1 MQIKALL
8 LLSLLSLVAAVPSPE
23 PEPETTSSQEG
34 SDGLVSY
41 ILTYTQDLTCGALE
55 TKCKNLNCTRIICG
69 VVKQL
74 VVLQDPSGLSTL
86 SVDPSLSTTN
96 QDVQVSLD
104 YTVTDVVSVAN
115 VSDEMTPPWHLDR
128 INQASLPLDGY
139 YSSLYTGIGVHIYL
153 IDTGIQTTHPQFL
166 NAAGTSSRVIA
177 GGWSYDGTNNTEDCN
192 GHGTATASLAGGR
205 TVGTSPNATLHAVRA
220 VSCGGTAQTAD
231 LISALDYVALNAEMP
246 AIVSMSVGA
255 GTLITP
261 LELAV
266 NNTVS
271 LFNISVIVAAGNG
284 AEDACQTSPPLS
296 AYVAAVG
303 ATVITDQIAE
313 YSNTCKCNNVYAPG
327 SDIYCANMDGAYQ
340 KISGTSM
347 ACPIVAGVMA
357 QQFQYNNSL
366 TTYDITDTIYR
377 SRTRGNV
384 PTGLTGRPAPLI
396 QIPTEFDLFL
406 LNTTLVSTFNSYV

>member
-1 MQIKALL
+1 MQIKTLF
-8 LLSLLSLVAAVPSPE
+8 LLSLLSLASASAPPE
-23 PEPETTSSQEG
+23 PEPETTSSSES

-41 ILTYTQDLTCGALE
+41 ILTYNQDLSCSALE
-55 TKCKNLNCTRIICG
+55 TKCKNLNCTQIICG

-74 VVLQDPSGLSTL
+74 VVQQDPSGLGTL
-86 SVDPSLSTTN
+86 SVDPSLTTAN
-96 QDVQVSLD
+96 QDVQVSLE
-104 YTVTDVVSVAN
+104 YTVMDVVNAAN
-115 VSDEMTPPWHLDR
+115 ASDEMNPPWHLDR
-128 INQASLPLDGY
+128 INQPSLPLDGY
-139 YSSLYTGIGVHIYL
+139 YSSLYTGIGVHVYL
-153 IDTGIQTTHPQFL
+153 IDTGVQTNHPEFL
-166 NAAGTSSRVIA
+166 NAAGTASRVVA
-177 GGWSYDGTNNTEDCN
+177 CGWSYDGTNNTEDCN
-192 GHGTATASLAGGR
+192 GHGTATVSLAGGR

-231 LISALDYVALNAEMP
+231 LISALNYVALNAEMP

-255 GTLITP
+255 GTIITP

-284 AEDACQTSPPLS
+284 AQDACSTSPPLS

-313 YSNTCKCNNVYAPG
+313 YSNTGKCVNVYAPG
-327 SDIYCANMDGAYQ
+327 SNIYCANIDSGYQ
-340 KISGTSM
+340 KISGTIM

-357 QQFQYNNSL
+357 QFFQYNNSL

-384 PTGLTGRPAPLI
+384 LTGSTGRPAPLI
-396 QIPTEFDLFL
+396 QIPTEYDLLL
-406 LNTTLVSTFNSYV
+406 LNTSLVSMFNSYV